1 VPVSGGDLRECRKFL
16 EQSVKHTLT
25 YLGFLRVTEVQA
37 FLFEL
42 VSRLKFEPA
51 ERTAR
56 IRRENCLVMLPMVG
70 GEEGK
75 GNQLPLKISIVDH
88 SDGE

>member
-1 VPVSGGDLRECRKFL
+1 M
-16 EQSVKHTLT
+16 HILT
-25 YLGFLRVTEVQA
+25 YLGFFRITGVQA

-42 VSRLKFEPA
+42 ISRLKFEPV

-70 GEEGK
+70 GEERR
-75 GNQLPLKISIVDH
+75 GNQLPLKISIIGH
-88 SDGE
+88 SDSE

>member
-1 VPVSGGDLRECRKFL
+1 MSKFL
-16 EQSVKHTLT
+16 EQSAMHIFI
-25 YLGFLRVTEVQA
+25 YLGFFRITGVQA

-42 VSRLKFEPA
+42 ISRLKFEPA

-70 GEEGK
+70 GEERR
-75 GNQLPLKISIVDH
+75 GNQLPLKISIIGH
-88 SDGE
+88 SDSEWNVREGM